1 MGRLDD
7 RVAIVT
13 GAASGFGAAV
23 ARRFAAEGAWV
34 VVADIDGKGAAAVA
48 EEVGDSA
55 KAVEVD
61 VRNSAAVAALVAAT
75 ESAFGGLDILVNN
88 AGVPAK
94 RGPVEDLT
102 EEEFDRVFGI
112 NVKGVWLGV
121 KHGVPALRRRGGGVI
136 INTSSIAA
144 IIPRPGSVIY
154 SATKG
159 AVSSMTLA
167 LAKELAPTIRVNAV
181 MPVAAVTNFMRQSR
195 PTDDAS
201 IEAMA
206 AELPLKQLC
215 EPEDVAATIA
225 FLASDEARMITG
237 VCLPVDGGRSLG
249 TGA

>member
-23 ARRFAAEGAWV
+23 ARRFAAEGAWG

-48 EEVGDSA
+48 EEVGDRA

-201 IEAMA
+201 IAAMA

-249 TGA
+249 T

>member
-23 ARRFAAEGAWV
+23 ARRFAAEGALV
-34 VVADIDGKGAAAVA
+34 VVADIDGKGATAVA
-48 EEVGDSA
+48 EEIGDRA
-55 KAVEVD
+55 KAAEVD
-61 VRNSAAVAALVAAT
+61 VRNSAAVAAMVAAA

-94 RGPVEDLT
+94 RGPVEALT

-167 LAKELAPTIRVNAV
+167 LAKELAPSIRVNAE

-201 IEAMA
+201 IAAMA

-215 EPEDVAATIA
+215 EPEDVAAAMT
-225 FLASDEARMITG
+225 FLASDEARLITG
-237 VCLPVDGGRSLG
+237 VCLHVDGGRSLG
-249 TGA
+249 T